1 MAQVLRQPE
10 QWGNAALAAIGGY
23 AAALALWEIT
33 HLPALAGFVFGN
45 DLHLSARR
53 NLALLLLAGIALGL
67 ILWVVVGFVLAR
79 SGRASQTS
87 EVSGQPKVG
96 TTSEVSLSRA
106 ARIVFLATPLAFLPV
121 LAIPNLEDTAPFF
134 ALACLGGAIAT
145 LALAVMMLSHR
156 NAACSR
162 QRRHPGCQHP
172 ERSSGHLLGRNAVQ
186 GQPQVGPD
194 ARSGSTRPPPS
205 TAHQGDR
212 KARPSAQDTPQTP
225 PLRAFAPS
233 REPSPSTT
241 YGPESGQSSAQD
253 ASPASRRGWVLAL
266 VLALAYALFMS
277 WLTVARHNSF
287 LTNAFDLGIHDQAI
301 YNILHSGY
309 MRSTLYGTYAI
320 DYIGDHFSPILFL
333 LAPLYA
339 LRQDARTLL
348 ILQSLFLA
356 AGAVPLYQLARLK
369 TRSVWLALALVAT
382 YLLHPALHGVNLDDF
397 HQIALVAVFL
407 LAALY
412 FLETGRD
419 APFLISLALA
429 LIVKEEVAL
438 TVAAI
443 GAYALLGKGRR
454 LLGAAVALAGLAYFA
469 IVIGWVMPR
478 LGGTPQIDTRFGDY
492 IAPETSGATGVA
504 WTLFTNP
511 WFTVVHVFGNQAK
524 LLYLLQIFLP
534 VLFLPLLAPGAAW
547 LVALP
552 ALAVLLLTNAH
563 TQYNIA
569 YHYSAH
575 LLPSVFFLAVLAL
588 GRIVRNRP
596 ATGRGLAAALLISG
610 LGTSYLYGEILPKG
624 GLQFPRPTSH
634 DQVVAG
640 FFDEIPGDAVVST
653 MSAYAPHLTTRK
665 DIYLFPDVA
674 DSEYLLL
681 DTGMHVNYWPHEGL
695 KARDRSL
702 AGMLPHFNSGE
713 FGVVREED
721 GVILLRRG
729 HDTAGN
735 AQAVAVMFS
744 PVLEAEDLR
753 SDFDGSVV
761 SDGAASG
768 GKVRVVTP
776 AQRLED
782 GRSGLVYGPYL
793 DLQPGVYRA
802 TFVMKVVGSRPEER
816 VVKIDVFTHKDG
828 YPRVEQEIR
837 GVDFAQAGVY
847 QAFAVEF
854 NTSGQVLEDVEVRVF
869 YDFNADLSVDRVELE
884 YLGQ

>member
-1 MAQVLRQPE
+1 MEMGYKMSTPADGSKMARTDHKATKDTESRKPLGAMAQILRQPE

-23 AAALALWEIT
+23 AAALTIWEIS

-45 DLHLSARR
+45 DLYLSARR
-53 NLALLLLAGIALGL
+53 GLALLLLAGIALGL
-67 ILWVVVGFVLAR
+67 AFWMILGIIIAR
-79 SGRASQTS
+79 SRGASPEQA
-87 EVSGQPKVG
+87 
-96 TTSEVSLSRA
+96 LARA

-121 LAIPNLEDTAPFF
+121 LAIPKLEDTASFF
-134 ALACLGGAIAT
+134 ALACLGGAVTT
-145 LALAVMMLSHR
+145 LILAVR
-156 NAACSR
+156 
-162 QRRHPGCQHP
+162 
-172 ERSSGHLLGRNAVQ
+172 LLLKG
-186 GQPQVGPD
+186 
-194 ARSGSTRPPPS
+194 PPS
-205 TAHQGDR
+205 STALQGDR
-212 KARPSAQDTPQTP
+212 KARPSAQDAPQTP
-225 PLRAFAPS
+225 PLRALAPA
-233 REPSPSTT
+233 REPSPSP
-241 YGPESGQSSAQD
+241 G
-253 ASPASRRGWVLAL
+253 SRLGWLFAL
-266 VLALAYALFMS
+266 VLALAYAIFMS

-320 DYIGDHFSPILFL
+320 DYIGDHFSPVLFL

-348 ILQSLFLA
+348 VLQSLFLA

-369 TRSVWLALALVAT
+369 TGSVGLALALVAA

-397 HQIALVAVFL
+397 HQIALVVVFL
-407 LAALY
+407 LGALY

-419 APFLISLALA
+419 VPFLISLGLA

-438 TVAAI
+438 TVAAV
-443 GAYALLGKGRR
+443 GAYAFLGKGRHR
-454 LLGAAVALAGLAYFA
+454 LGAAVAQAGLAYFV
-469 IVIGWVMPR
+469 IVIGWVMPH

-511 WFTVVHVFGNQAK
+511 WFTAVHVLGNQAK
-524 LLYLLQIFLP
+524 LLYLLQVFLP

-563 TQYNIA
+563 TQYNIT

-588 GRIVRNRP
+588 GRIVRDRP
-596 ATGRGLAAALLISG
+596 AATRALAAALLIAG
-610 LGTSYLYGEILPKG
+610 LGMSYLYGQILPKG
-624 GLQFPRPTSH
+624 GLQIPRPTPH
-634 DQVVAG
+634 DRVVAG
-640 FFDEIPGDAVVST
+640 FFDEIPRDAVVST

-681 DTGMHVNYWPHEGL
+681 DTGMNANYWPHEGL

-702 AGMLPHFNSGE
+702 ADMLPHFNSGE

-735 AQAVAVMFS
+735 ADAVRVMFS
-744 PVLEAEDLR
+744 PGLEAEELR

-761 SDGAASG
+761 SDSAAGGAQA
-768 GKVRVVTP
+768 RAVTP
-776 AQRLED
+776 AQRRED
-782 GRSGLVYGPYL
+782 GRNGLIYGPYL
-793 DLQPGVYRA
+793 DLQPGFYWA
-802 TFVMKVVGSRPEER
+802 TFVMKVGSRPEER

-828 YPRVEQEIR
+828 YPRVERELR

-854 NTSGQVLEDVEVRVF
+854 NTSGQVLEDVEVRAF
-869 YDFNADLSVDRVELE
+869 YDANADLFVDRVDLE

>member
-1 MAQVLRQPE
+1 MAQIDEATRTTESTKPAGATAQLLREPE
-10 QWGNAALAAIGGY
+10 QWGNAALAATGGY
-23 AAALALWEIT
+23 AAALAAWEIT
-33 HLPALAGFVFGN
+33 HLHALAGFVFGN
-45 DLHLSARR
+45 DLPLSARR
-53 NLALLLLAGIALGL
+53 GLALLLLAGVALGL
-67 ILWVVVGFVLAR
+67 IAWLILGFALVR
-79 SGRASQTS
+79 SRRASPEQA
-87 EVSGQPKVG
+87 
-96 TTSEVSLSRA
+96 LSRA
-106 ARIVFLATPLAFLPV
+106 ARIVFLFTPLAFLPV

-145 LALAVMMLSHR
+145 LALAVRSLSKG
-156 NAACSR
+156 NSNCSH
-162 QRRHPGCQHP
+162 QRRHP
-172 ERSSGHLLGRNAVQ
+172 ERNAVE
-186 GQPQVGPD
+186 GPP
-194 ARSGSTRPPPS
+194 GSR
-205 TAHQGDR
+205 
-212 KARPSAQDTPQTP
+212 
-225 PLRAFAPS
+225 L
-233 REPSPSTT
+233 
-241 YGPESGQSSAQD
+241 
-253 ASPASRRGWVLAL
+253 GWVLAL
-266 VLALAYALFMS
+266 VLALAYGLFMS

-348 ILQSLFLA
+348 VLQSLFLA
-356 AGAVPLYQLARLK
+356 AGAAPLYLLARLK
-369 TRSVWLALALVAT
+369 TRSVWLALALVAA

-397 HQIALVAVFL
+397 HQISLVVVFL

-419 APFLISLALA
+419 VPFLITLTLA

-438 TVAAI
+438 TVAAV
-443 GAYALLGKGRR
+443 GAYAFLGKGRHR
-454 LLGAAVALAGLAYFA
+454 LGASVALAGLVYFA
-469 IVIGWVMPR
+469 VVIGWVMPR

-563 TQYNIA
+563 TQYDIT

-575 LLPSVFFLAVLAL
+575 LLPSVFFLAALAL
-588 GRIVRNRP
+588 GRIARDRP
-596 ATGRGLAAALLISG
+596 AVTRALAAALLISG
-610 LGTSYLYGEILPKG
+610 LGMSYLCGQILPKG
-624 GLQFPRPTSH
+624 GLQVPRPTPH
-634 DQVVAG
+634 DRVVAG
-640 FFDEIPGDAVVST
+640 FFDEIPRDAVVST

-681 DTGMHVNYWPHEGL
+681 DTGMDANYWPHEGL

-702 AGMLPHFNSGE
+702 ADMLPHLNSGE

-735 AQAVAVMFS
+735 AHAVQVMFS

-753 SDFDGSVV
+753 SDFEGSVV

-768 GKVRVVTP
+768 GQARAVTP
-776 AQRLED
+776 AQRRED
-782 GRSGLVYGPYL
+782 GRNGLVYGPYL

-802 TFVMKVVGSRPEER
+802 TFVLKAGSRPEER

-828 YPRVEQEIR
+828 YPRVEREIR
-837 GVDFAQAGVY
+837 GVEFAQAGVY
-847 QAFAVEF
+847 EAFVVEF
-854 NTSGQVLEDVEVRVF
+854 NTSGQVLEDVEVRAF
-869 YDFNADLSVDRVELE
+869 SDFNADLFIDRVDLE

>member
-1 MAQVLRQPE
+1 MAQTNQAAKTTENPKPAGAAAQILRQPE
-10 QWGNAALAAIGGY
+10 QWGNAALAATGGY
-23 AAALALWEIT
+23 AAALAAWEIS

-45 DLHLSARR
+45 DLPLSARR
-53 NLALLLLAGIALGL
+53 GLVLLLLAGIALGL
-67 ILWVVVGFVLAR
+67 ILWLVLGLVLAR
-79 SGRASQTS
+79 SRRASQTF
-87 EVSGQPKVG
+87 EVSGQPQAD
-96 TTSEVSLSRA
+96 TTSEVSRSRSNSGIISEQALSRA
-106 ARIVFLATPLAFLPV
+106 ARVVFLAAPLAFLPV
-121 LAIPNLEDTAPFF
+121 LAIPKLEVTAPFF

-145 LALAVMMLSHR
+145 LALAVR
-156 NAACSR
+156 
-162 QRRHPGCQHP
+162 
-172 ERSSGHLLGRNAVQ
+172 LL
-186 GQPQVGPD
+186 
-194 ARSGSTRPPPS
+194 STRPPPS
-205 TAHQGDR
+205 TAYCPDQGQSSAQNASTARQGDR
-212 KARPSAQDTPQTP
+212 QARPSAQDAPQTP
-225 PLRAFAPS
+225 PLRVFAPS
-233 REPSPSTT
+233 REPSPS
-241 YGPESGQSSAQD
+241 
-253 ASPASRRGWVLAL
+253 PASRRGWLVAI

-320 DYIGDHFSPILFL
+320 DYIGDHFSPVLFL

-348 ILQSLFLA
+348 VLQSLFLA
-356 AGAVPLYQLARLK
+356 AGAVPLYLLARLK
-369 TRSVWLALALVAT
+369 TRSVWLALALVAA

-397 HQIALVAVFL
+397 HQIALVVVFL

-419 APFLISLALA
+419 VPFLVSLALA

-438 TVAAI
+438 TVAAV
-443 GAYALLGKGRR
+443 GAYAFLGKGRR
-454 LLGAAVALAGLAYFA
+454 RLGAAVALAGLAYFA
-469 IVIGWVMPR
+469 AVIGWVMPR

-524 LLYLLQIFLP
+524 LLYLLQVFLP

-563 TQYNIA
+563 TQYDIT

-575 LLPSVFFLAVLAL
+575 LLPSVFFLAALAL
-588 GRIVRNRP
+588 GRIVRSRP
-596 ATGRGLAAALLISG
+596 AATRGLAAALLISG
-610 LGTSYLYGEILPKG
+610 LGMSYLYGEILPKG

-634 DQVVAG
+634 DRVVAG
-640 FFDEIPGDAVVST
+640 FFDEIPRDAVVST
-653 MSAYAPHLTTRK
+653 MSAYAPHLTTRR

-681 DTGMHVNYWPHEGL
+681 DTGMQANYWPHEGL

-702 AGMLPHFNSGE
+702 ADMLPHLDSGE
-713 FGVVREED
+713 FGVVREEG
-721 GVILLRRG
+721 GVILLKRG

-735 AQAVAVMFS
+735 AQALRVMFS
-744 PVLEAEDLR
+744 PGLEAEDLR

-768 GKVRVVTP
+768 GQARAVTP
-776 AQRLED
+776 AQRRED
-782 GRSGLVYGPYL
+782 GRSSLVYGPYL

-802 TFVMKVVGSRPEER
+802 TFVMKVGSRPEER
-816 VVKIDVFTHKDG
+816 VIKIDVFTHKDG

-854 NTSGQVLEDVEVRVF
+854 NTSGQVLEDVEVRAF
-869 YDFNADLSVDRVELE
+869 YDFAADLSIDRVDLE

>member
-1 MAQVLRQPE
+1 MAQTNQATRNIESAKLGSAAARILRQPE
-10 QWGNAALAAIGGY
+10 QWGNAALAATGGY
-23 AAALALWEIT
+23 AAALAAWEIT
-33 HLPALAGFVFGN
+33 HLPVLAGFVFSN
-45 DLHLSARR
+45 DLSLSARR
-53 NLALLLLAGIALGL
+53 GLALLLLAGIALGL
-67 ILWVVVGFVLAR
+67 VLWLVLGFALAR
-79 SGRASQTS
+79 GGRASQTPGSSQTS

-106 ARIVFLATPLAFLPV
+106 ARIVFLAVPLAFLPV
-121 LAIPNLEDTAPFF
+121 LAIPNVEETAPFF

-145 LALAVMMLSHR
+145 LALAVRLLS
-156 NAACSR
+156 N
-162 QRRHPGCQHP
+162 
-172 ERSSGHLLGRNAVQ
+172 
-186 GQPQVGPD
+186 D
-194 ARSGSTRPPPS
+194 PPPP
-205 TAHQGDR
+205 TAPQGDR
-212 KARPSAQDTPQTP
+212 QGRPYDQDASTRSAEDAPQPP

-233 REPSPSTT
+233 REPSPS
-241 YGPESGQSSAQD
+241 
-253 ASPASRRGWVLAL
+253 PASRRGWVLAL
-266 VLALAYALFMS
+266 VLAVAYALFMS

-287 LTNAFDLGIHDQAI
+287 LTNAFDLGIHDQAM

-356 AGAVPLYQLARLK
+356 AGAVPLYLLARLK
-369 TRSVWLALALVAT
+369 TRSVWLALALVAA

-397 HQIALVAVFL
+397 HQIALVVVFL

-438 TVAAI
+438 TVAAV
-443 GAYALLGKGRR
+443 GAYAFLGKGRHR
-454 LLGAAVALAGLAYFA
+454 LGAAVLLAGLIYFVV
-469 IVIGWVMPR
+469 VIGWVMPH

-492 IAPETSGATGVA
+492 IAQETSGATGVA

-563 TQYNIA
+563 TQYDIT

-596 ATGRGLAAALLISG
+596 SAGRALASALLISG
-610 LGTSYLYGEILPKG
+610 LGMSYLYGAILPKG
-624 GLQFPRPTSH
+624 GLQFPQPTSH
-634 DQVVAG
+634 DRVVAG
-640 FFDEIPGDAVVST
+640 FFDEIPRDAVVST

-681 DTGMHVNYWPHEGL
+681 DTGMHANYWPHEGL

-702 AGMLPHFNSGE
+702 ADMLPHLKSGE

-729 HDTAGN
+729 HETGGN
-735 AQAVAVMFS
+735 ADAVRVMFS
-744 PVLEAEDLR
+744 PVLEAEELR
-753 SDFDGSVV
+753 SDFDGSVF

-768 GKVRVVTP
+768 GQARAVTP
-776 AQRLED
+776 AQRRED
-782 GRSGLVYGPYL
+782 GRNGLVYGPYL
-793 DLQPGVYRA
+793 DLQPGFYRA
-802 TFVMKVVGSRPEER
+802 TFVMKAGSRPEDR

-828 YPRVEQEIR
+828 YPRVEREIR

-854 NTSGQVLEDVEVRVF
+854 NTSGQALEDVEVRAF
-869 YDFNADLSVDRVELE
+869 YDFTADLAVDRVELE

>member
-1 MAQVLRQPE
+1 MAQTNQATRNIESAKLGSATARILRQPE
-10 QWGNAALAAIGGY
+10 QWGNAALAATGGY
-23 AAALALWEIT
+23 AAALAAWEIT
-33 HLPALAGFVFGN
+33 HLPVLAGFVFSN
-45 DLHLSARR
+45 DLSLSARR
-53 NLALLLLAGIALGL
+53 GLALLLLAGIAFGLVLWLVLG
-67 ILWVVVGFVLAR
+67 FALAR
-79 SGRASQTS
+79 GGRASQTPGSSQTS

-106 ARIVFLATPLAFLPV
+106 ARIVFLAVPLAFLPV
-121 LAIPNLEDTAPFF
+121 LAIPNVEETAPFF

-145 LALAVMMLSHR
+145 LASAVRLLS
-156 NAACSR
+156 N
-162 QRRHPGCQHP
+162 
-172 ERSSGHLLGRNAVQ
+172 
-186 GQPQVGPD
+186 D
-194 ARSGSTRPPPS
+194 PPPP
-205 TAHQGDR
+205 TAPQGDR
-212 KARPSAQDTPQTP
+212 QGRPYDQDASTRSAEDAPQPP

-233 REPSPSTT
+233 REPSPS
-241 YGPESGQSSAQD
+241 
-253 ASPASRRGWVLAL
+253 PASRSGWVLAL
-266 VLALAYALFMS
+266 ALAVAYALFMS

-287 LTNAFDLGIHDQAI
+287 LTNAFDLGIHDQAM

-356 AGAVPLYQLARLK
+356 AGAVPLYLLARLK
-369 TRSVWLALALVAT
+369 TRSVWLALALVAA

-397 HQIALVAVFL
+397 HQIALVVVFL

-438 TVAAI
+438 TVAAV
-443 GAYALLGKGRR
+443 GAYAFLGKGRHR
-454 LLGAAVALAGLAYFA
+454 LGAAVLLAGLIYFVV
-469 IVIGWVMPR
+469 VIGWVMPH

-492 IAPETSGATGVA
+492 IAQETSGATGVA

-563 TQYNIA
+563 TQYDIT

-596 ATGRGLAAALLISG
+596 SAGRALASALLISG
-610 LGTSYLYGEILPKG
+610 LGMSYLYGAILPKG
-624 GLQFPRPTSH
+624 GLQFPQPTSH
-634 DQVVAG
+634 DRVVAG
-640 FFDEIPGDAVVST
+640 FFDEIPRDAVVST

-681 DTGMHVNYWPHEGL
+681 DTGMHANYWPHEGL

-702 AGMLPHFNSGE
+702 ADMLPHLKSGE

-729 HDTAGN
+729 HETGGN
-735 AQAVAVMFS
+735 ADAVRVMFS
-744 PVLEAEDLR
+744 PVLEAEELR
-753 SDFDGSVV
+753 SDFDGSVF

-768 GKVRVVTP
+768 GQARAVTP
-776 AQRLED
+776 AQRRED
-782 GRSGLVYGPYL
+782 GRNGLVYGPYL
-793 DLQPGVYRA
+793 DLQPGFYRA
-802 TFVMKVVGSRPEER
+802 TFVMKAGSRPEDR

-828 YPRVEQEIR
+828 YPRVEREIR

-854 NTSGQVLEDVEVRVF
+854 NTSGQALEDVEVRAF
-869 YDFNADLSVDRVELE
+869 YDFTADLAVDRVELE